1 MCQKAYTRL
10 WILRRLK
17 ALGVNKSVLLEVY
30 VKQIRC
36 IVEYAS
42 PVWSGSL
49 TKCQNNQIERVQK
62 AAFAIILG
70 RQYTNY
76 NVALNVLECESLESR
91 RTVINLRFAKKCVKD
106 RKFRHWF
113 TSSQNFRTNT
123 TTRSCKNLSFAPVQA
138 RTKAFENSPISYLTK
153 LLIEDRRIQFTQ
165 STPVNQGL

>member
-1 MCQKAYTRL
+1 MLINESKTHVILFNKARLYDFEPKLTIGNSEQLEVVDEILLLGVKIRSDLSWSSNTSFMCQKAYTRL

-62 AAFAIILG
+62 AAFCH
-70 RQYTNY
+70 YT
-76 NVALNVLECESLESR
+76 
-91 RTVINLRFAKKCVKD
+91 
-106 RKFRHWF
+106 W
-113 TSSQNFRTNT
+113 
-123 TTRSCKNLSFAPVQA
+123 
-138 RTKAFENSPISYLTK
+138 
-153 LLIEDRRIQFTQ
+153 
-165 STPVNQGL
+165 